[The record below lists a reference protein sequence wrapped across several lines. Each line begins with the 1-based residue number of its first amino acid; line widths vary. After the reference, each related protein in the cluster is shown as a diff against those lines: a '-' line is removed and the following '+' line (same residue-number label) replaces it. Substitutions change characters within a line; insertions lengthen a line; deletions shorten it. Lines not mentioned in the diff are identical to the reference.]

1 MLPMK
6 EIGNKTVGKLRLLAS
21 FIQKE
26 HGISLAR
33 AISISPAKM
42 QEVLS
47 GKEKPTYRICVKV
60 AAYFFI
66 PVEILTDDDKE
77 LPALDQ
83 LQLDED
89 LLSVQRND
97 IENDIERQKQK
108 HFFSR
113 NWKMIGYTKRVKLV
127 ASVLVI
133 AVPLIA
139 FILFCASEVAYER
152 FDDMNKYRIGS
163 DGLDYDIHDPIQKK
177 YHDDLEGTSKANNP
191 DAYYVEVTVGA
202 VLEKIK
208 NISSATSSYEGRMQ
222 IFFKFDKDEFR
233 NMFRHYAR
241 NVLMD
246 QVIDDYYAESGE
258 TRPAGEISFES
269 WLEEHPVYFEEWI
282 ESHDHEYYPGETPSN
297 VLTDKETMF
306 VIGNGE
312 FVPDSLGTMKELE
325 EVQYYDENGNL
336 RTMCY
341 QKIRFNATFEK
352 AFDSVRYPLDS
363 VQFKMY
369 ILPTMDADYIRY
381 VPDKSTDSEGVRVS
395 GFTPYF
401 GITSGYR
408 VIHDTDEVDNFT
420 LRLNY
425 YYDTNNDP
433 AVHFDDSV
441 RTQLEIIVRANR
453 AGISLFLQAFINL
466 FSVVIWIIIAFYSQ
480 SYTGEDS
487 VGMLGTGLFGVIS
500 SMLVGLSMVS
510 DAGIFSLIT
519 MINIF
524 TLAVIM
530 IMTYQAIAA
539 KRAQVRKDKV
549 LIAYNGIKLRVLF
562 ILLTLCTIAMFVV
575 IPAIAYMW
583 GV

>member
-1 MLPMK
+1 MSK
-6 EIGNKTVGKLRLLAS
+6 I
-21 FIQKE
+21 
-26 HGISLAR
+26 
-33 AISISPAKM
+33 
-42 QEVLS
+42 LS
-47 GKEKPTYRICVKV
+47 GEDELNIKILNKI
-60 AAYFFI
+60 ASYFFI
-66 PVEILTDDDKE
+66 PLSILTDDDKE
-77 LPALDQ
+77 LPDLGT

-97 IENDIERQKQK
+97 VENDIERMKQK
-108 HFFSR
+108 HYIAR
-113 NWKMIGYTKRVKLV
+113 NWKMIGYKKRLKLV
-127 ASVLVI
+127 LSVLLI
-133 AVPLIA
+133 TVPLVA
-139 FILFCASEVAYER
+139 YILFCVSEAANERLGDIKKYER
-152 FDDMNKYRIGS
+152 GC
-163 DGLDYDIHDPIQKK
+163 DGLVYDIYDPIQKK
-177 YHDDLEGTSKANNP
+177 YHDNLEGTSRANNP
-191 DAYYVEVTVGA
+191 DAYYAEVKVGV
-202 VLEKIK
+202 VLERIK
-208 NISSATSSYEGRMQ
+208 NIQSATSSYETRMQ
-222 IFFKFDKDEFR
+222 LYFKFDKDEFR
-233 NMFRHYAR
+233 NMFSHYAY
-241 NVLMD
+241 NVLLD
-246 QVIDDYYAESGE
+246 QVIDDYYSSYPEES
-258 TRPAGEISFES
+258 RPEGSFN
-269 WLEEHPVYFEEWI
+269 HEEWVS
-282 ESHDHEYYPGETPSN
+282 SHEEYFNEWVDLHDSDYYPGETPSN

-306 VIGNGE
+306 TIGNGE
-312 FVPDSLGTMKELE
+312 FVPDSFGTLKELE

-341 QKIRFNATFEK
+341 QKVKFNGAFEK

-369 ILPTMDADYIRY
+369 ILPTMDANYIRY
-381 VPDKSTDSEGVRVS
+381 VPDHDQTDDGVMIS

-401 GITSGYR
+401 SITSGYSL
-408 VIHDTDEVDNFT
+408 INTDKADNFT

-425 YYDTNNDP
+425 YYDENNDP
-433 AVHFDDSV
+433 AIDFEHTV

-453 AGISLFLQAFINL
+453 AGLSLFLQAFINL

-549 LIAYNGIKLRVLF
+549 LIAYNGIKLRILF
-562 ILLTLCTIAMFVV
+562 VLLTLATVAMF
-575 IPAIAYMW
+575 IILPCISYMW
-583 GV
+583 GY

>member
-1 MLPMK
+1 
-6 EIGNKTVGKLRLLAS
+6 
-21 FIQKE
+21 
-26 HGISLAR
+26 
-33 AISISPAKM
+33 
-42 QEVLS
+42 
-47 GKEKPTYRICVKV
+47 
-60 AAYFFI
+60 
-66 PVEILTDDDKE
+66 
-77 LPALDQ
+77 
-83 LQLDED
+83 
-89 LLSVQRND
+89 
-97 IENDIERQKQK
+97 
-108 HFFSR
+108 
-113 NWKMIGYTKRVKLV
+113 MIGYRKRVKLV
-127 ASVLVI
+127 LSVLLI

-139 FILFCASEVAYER
+139 YILYCGSEVAYER
-152 FDDMNKYRIGS
+152 FDDQRKYRIGS
-163 DGLDYDIHDPIQKK
+163 DGLDYDIYDPIQKK

-191 DAYYVEVTVGA
+191 DAYYTEVKVGV

-208 NISSATSSYEGRMQ
+208 NIDASTSHYEARMQ
-222 IFFKFDKDEFR
+222 LYFKFDKDEFR
-233 NMFRHYAR
+233 EMFRHYAR
-241 NVLMD
+241 NVLAD
-246 QVIDDYYAESGE
+246 QIINDYYSSTGE
-258 TRPAGEISFES
+258 ARPTGAFLHDQWID
-269 WLEEHPVYFEEWI
+269 EHQAFFEEWV
-282 ESHDHEYYPGETPSN
+282 ELHDSEYYPGETPSN

-306 VIGNGE
+306 TIGNGE
-312 FVPDSLGTMKELE
+312 FVPDSLGTLKELE
-325 EVQYYDENGNL
+325 EVQYYDEEGNL

-341 QKIRFNATFEK
+341 QKIRFNASFEK

-381 VPDKSTDSEGVRVS
+381 TPDKDVNSDGVRIS

-408 VIHDTDEVDNFT
+408 VIHDTDTVDNFT

-425 YYDTNNDP
+425 YYDENNDP
-433 AVHFDDSV
+433 AVHFEDSV

-453 AGISLFLQAFINL
+453 AGVSLFLQAFINL

-549 LIAYNGIKLRVLF
+549 LIAYNGIKLRILF
-562 ILLTLCTIAMFVV
+562 IILTICTIAMFLV
-575 IPAIAYMW
+575 IPAMLICGVLDSPLSQKIVPCLTSRGFSFNGLYPVYRPLAHRPCPESLLIEADGIPVLIEAPPLDAAAAALCRDCAKVVDQGASIALSPVLRSDVEILY
-583 GV
+583 VEPRTS

>member
-1 MLPMK
+1 M
-6 EIGNKTVGKLRLLAS
+6 NNTVGKKTKDKLKKLGAFLEE
-21 FIQKE
+21 K
-26 HGISLAR
+26 HGISLYR
-33 AISISPAKM
+33 AISVSESKINDI
-42 QEVLS
+42 LS
-47 GKEKPTYRICVKV
+47 GKEEPTRKICAKV

-66 PVEILTDDDKE
+66 PLESLIDDDKE
-77 LPALDQ
+77 LPDLEKLPLDM
-83 LQLDED
+83 D
-89 LLSVQRND
+89 LISIQRND
-97 IENDIERQKQK
+97 IENDIERQRQR
-108 HFFSR
+108 HFISR
-113 NWKMIGYTKRVKLV
+113 NWKMIGYKKRIKLIL
-127 ASVLVI
+127 SVLVI

-139 FILFCASEVAYER
+139 YIIFYASEVLVER
-152 FDDMNKYRIGS
+152 TGDLHKYKIGS
-163 DGLDYDIHDPIQKK
+163 DGLSYDKYDPIQVK
-177 YHDDLEGTSKANNP
+177 YHDDLESTSKANNP

-208 NISSATSSYEGRMQ
+208 NIESATSSYEGRMQ
-222 IFFKFDKDEFR
+222 LYFKFDKDEFR
-233 NMFRHYAR
+233 EMFRHYAR
-241 NVLMD
+241 NVLAD
-246 QVIDDYYAESGE
+246 QIITDYYAESGE
-258 TRPAGEISFES
+258 TLPVQAFSYDEWID
-269 WLEEHPVYFEEWI
+269 EHYDYFEYWVDT
-282 ESHDHEYYPGETPSN
+282 HDREYYPGETPSN

-312 FVPDSLGTMKELE
+312 FVPDTLGTLKELE
-325 EVQYYDENGNL
+325 EVQYYDEEGNL

-341 QKIRFNATFEK
+341 QKIRFSAKFEK

-381 VPDKSTDSEGVRVS
+381 VPDTSTDSEGTLVS

-401 GITSGYR
+401 GVTSGYR
-408 VIHDTDEVDNFT
+408 LINETDEMKNFT

-433 AVHFDDSV
+433 AVHFEDSV

-453 AGISLFLQAFINL
+453 AGMSLFLQAFINL

-487 VGMLGTGLFGVIS
+487 IGMLGTGLFGVIS

-530 IMTYQAIAA
+530 IMTYQSIAA

-562 ILLTLCTIAMFVV
+562 VILTLCTVAMFIA
-575 IPAIAYMW
+575 IPAMAYMW

>member
-1 MLPMK
+1 MI
-6 EIGNKTVGKLRLLAS
+6 EIGRRTVEKLRILAS
-21 FIQKE
+21 YLE
-26 HGISLAR
+26 RVHGITLAR
-33 AISISPAKM
+33 AISLNPAKM
-42 QEVLS
+42 HEVLS
-47 GKEKPTYRICVKV
+47 GKEQPSYKLCVKV

-66 PVEILTDDDKE
+66 PVEILTDDTKE
-77 LPALDQ
+77 LPEEDLIQIDA
-83 LQLDED
+83 D

-113 NWKMIGYTKRVKLV
+113 NWKMIGYRKRVKLV
-127 ASVLVI
+127 LSVLVI

-139 FILFCASEVAYER
+139 FILYCASEVAFER
-152 FDDMNKYRIGS
+152 YDDMRKYRMGS
-163 DGLDYDIHDPIQKK
+163 DGLEYDIYDPIQKK

-246 QVIDDYYAESGE
+246 QVINDYYAESDE
-258 TRPAGEISFES
+258 VRPVNEFSFES
-269 WLEEHPVYFEEWI
+269 WLTDHSDYFEEWV
-282 ESHDHEYYPGETPSN
+282 EAHDHEYYPGETPSN

-312 FVPDSLGTMKELE
+312 FVPDSLGTLKELE

-341 QKIRFNATFEK
+341 QKIRFNAAFEK

-381 VPDKSTDSEGVRVS
+381 VPDTSVSEDGTRVS

-408 VIHDTDEVDNFT
+408 LIHDTDDVDNFT

-425 YYDTNNDP
+425 YYDENNDP
-433 AVHFDDSV
+433 AVHFDESV

-562 ILLTLCTIAMFVV
+562 ILLTVCTIAMFVV

>member
-1 MLPMK
+1 MKK
-6 EIGNKTVGKLRLLAS
+6 EIGKNTSGKVKKLAA
-21 FIQKE
+21 FLEKE
-26 HGISLAR
+26 YSLTLAR
-33 AISISPAKM
+33 AISINPAKM
-42 QEVLS
+42 SKILS
-47 GKEKPTYRICVKV
+47 GEDELNIKILNKI
-60 AAYFFI
+60 ASYFFI
-66 PVEILTDDDKE
+66 PLNIFTDDDKE
-77 LPALDQ
+77 LPDLGT

-97 IENDIERQKQK
+97 VENDIERMKQK
-108 HFFSR
+108 HYIAR
-113 NWKMIGYTKRVKLV
+113 NWKMIGYKKRLKLV
-127 ASVLVI
+127 LSVLLI
-133 AVPLIA
+133 TVPLVA
-139 FILFCASEVAYER
+139 YILFCVSEAANERLGDIKKYER
-152 FDDMNKYRIGS
+152 GS
-163 DGLDYDIHDPIQKK
+163 DGLVYDIYDPMQKK
-177 YHDDLEGTSKANNP
+177 YHDDLEGTSRANNP
-191 DAYYVEVTVGA
+191 DAYYAEVKVGV
-202 VLEKIK
+202 VLERIK
-208 NISSATSSYEGRMQ
+208 NIQSATSSYETRMQ
-222 IFFKFDKDEFR
+222 LYFKFDKDEFR
-233 NMFRHYAR
+233 DMFSHYAY
-241 NVLMD
+241 NVLLD
-246 QVIDDYYAESGE
+246 QVIDDYYSTYPEES
-258 TRPAGEISFES
+258 RPEGSFN
-269 WLEEHPVYFEEWI
+269 HEEWVS
-282 ESHDHEYYPGETPSN
+282 SHEEYFNEWVDLHDSDYYPGETPSN

-306 VIGNGE
+306 TIGNGE
-312 FVPDSLGTMKELE
+312 FVPDSFGTLKELE

-341 QKIRFNATFEK
+341 QKVKFNGAFEK

-369 ILPTMDADYIRY
+369 ILPTMDANYIRY
-381 VPDKSTDSEGVRVS
+381 VPDHDQTDDGVMIS

-401 GITSGYR
+401 SITSGYR
-408 VIHDTDEVDNFT
+408 LINTDKADNFT

-425 YYDTNNDP
+425 YYDENNDP
-433 AVHFDDSV
+433 AIDFEHTV

-453 AGISLFLQAFINL
+453 AGLSLFLQAFINL

-549 LIAYNGIKLRVLF
+549 LIAYNGIKLRILF
-562 ILLTLCTIAMFVV
+562 VLLTLATVAMF
-575 IPAIAYMW
+575 IILPCISYMW
-583 GV
+583 GY

>member
-1 MLPMK
+1 M
-6 EIGNKTVGKLRLLAS
+6 NNVGERTLDKLRKLAS
-21 FIQKE
+21 FIEEK
-26 HGISLAR
+26 HGITLAR
-33 AISISPAKM
+33 AISVNPSKM
-42 QEVLS
+42 ERILS
-47 GKEKPTYRICVKV
+47 GEEEPTRSICSKV

-66 PVEILTDDDKE
+66 PVEIIIDDSKD
-77 LPALDQ
+77 LPDPET

-97 IENDIERQKQK
+97 IENDIERMKQK
-108 HFFSR
+108 HFISR
-113 NWKMIGYTKRVKLV
+113 NWKMIGYRKRVKLV
-127 ASVLVI
+127 LSVLLI
-133 AVPLIA
+133 AVPLIVY
-139 FILFCASEVAYER
+139 ILYCGSEAAYER
-152 FDDMNKYRIGS
+152 FDDMRKYRIGS
-163 DGLDYDIHDPIQKK
+163 DGLDYDQYDPIQVK
-177 YHDDLEGTSKANNP
+177 YHNDLQGTSRENNP
-191 DAYYVEVTVGA
+191 DAYYVEVTVGT

-208 NISSATSSYEGRMQ
+208 NIHSETSSYETRMQ
-222 IFFKFDKDEFR
+222 LFFEFDKDGFR
-233 NMFRHYAR
+233 EMFRHYAR
-241 NVLMD
+241 NVLAD
-246 QVIDDYYAESGE
+246 QIIDSYYAESNE
-258 TRPAGEISFES
+258 ARPAGAFSHDEWIDQHQE
-269 WLEEHPVYFEEWI
+269 YFEEWVD
-282 ESHDHEYYPGETPSN
+282 SHDHEYYPGETPSN

-306 VIGNGE
+306 TLGNGE
-312 FVPDSLGTMKELE
+312 FVADSFGTLKELE
-325 EVQYYDENGNL
+325 EIQYYDEEGNL

-341 QKIRFNATFEK
+341 QKVRFNGAFEK

-381 VPDKSTDSEGVRVS
+381 VPDRSTDPEGNRIS

-401 GITSGYR
+401 GLTSGYR
-408 VIHDTDEVDNFT
+408 LIHDTDDMDNFT

-425 YYDTNNDP
+425 YYDENNDP
-433 AVHFDDSV
+433 AVHFDESV

-453 AGISLFLQAFINL
+453 VGVSLFLQAFINL

-562 ILLTLCTIAMFVV
+562 VLLTFCTIAMFVV